1 MAAMVVVTSAARD
14 TNTEDEEDDLL
25 EYDFD
30 QPNRSTD
37 HLIDPF
43 DMLGS
48 QGHEPVYDGGGVVSN
63 EERSGG
69 LDSDAQKNY
78 LEDDPSVVESD
89 EVTGDKLMA
98 CRALIA
104 KLQKQIESEQQKS
117 TLLLKKLN
125 SEGNIDMIAFYERL
139 IHHLWNVMELEEAW
153 DMVKDDGT
161 SLIRRLTV
169 YITRRD
175 LDALHGFLQ
184 NHQHLHQVDEFV
196 ANSFTLENLPD
207 NEGGGN
213 PFRSLL
219 MVVMSGLE
227 VGKNIEVWLYLLC
240 VGFLTLAGWAVLLFV
255 RDIQRELRWG
265 RVIVMMAIVI
275 FFICCLWHWR
285 HLVKKAEAERHARM
299 MQRGFTEIPEECK
312 PGAGGATGGVLQWI
326 KINFFRSPDVC
337 EKYFEELM
345 IDPTQEI
352 SPAMVI
358 SETLSKFFL
367 QPLQHIGKEMAK
379 LITNFYGTVPI
390 MYHIPATVIFLVLL
404 LVILFYIFGYGIDFP
419 LWMGGIR
426 PMARPQPANSGE
438 TDHITREAIAQLN
451 RDRERFLEESRH
463 ILTDIT
469 RAAGSVVQG
478 QGNFQ
483 PLMQMSTGI
492 LENQLEHLIS
502 RQINLALT
510 RGQETQHPSLN
521 TASPAPGHDRPD
533 SALEPFTKIKQ
544 RVIPGRC
551 NILTVTSTP
560 LRSSSDDMDVTGG
573 AVSTREEQNEMSGDS
588 ETRGRGMHVGRVESR
603 RGIRRGVSSGVCE
616 ANLKTA
622 SYEETNSEAEPDLG
636 SAHNKKGSCVRSQSC
651 GRVGLPAS
659 TDGVHHRIQGL
670 PKRNILPPK
679 MPNRDGGSTSSLE
692 EGREDV
698 TGLNERRNKKPLLGK
713 IKKGHSEGY
722 MDEWEGWRARLT
734 RLGRKFHSTDS
745 VDREACSSPCSTNTN
760 TSTHSLYQDIPLADH
775 TGIMDE
781 SAATGITSCD
791 NSDFSGSILLESPN
805 GTATSEDFY
814 SQVKNLLEESANSS
828 QNESY
833 FEDANSSLG
842 TTRRKKNH
850 RNNKRLE
857 EKELSA
863 SGVKFLKSMEKE
875 LTTDD
880 G

>member
-1 MAAMVVVTSAARD
+1 MMVVTSAAHD
-14 TNTEDEEDDLL
+14 INKEDEDDDLK
-25 EYDFD
+25 YDFD
-30 QPNRSTD
+30 QPNLSTD

-43 DMLGS
+43 EMLGY
-48 QGHEPVYDGGGVVSN
+48 QGHETVNDGGGGGGVSD

-69 LDSDAQKNY
+69 L
-78 LEDDPSVVESD
+78 EDDASVVESD

-98 CRALIA
+98 CRALVA
-104 KLQKQIESEQQKS
+104 KLQKNIESEQQKS
-117 TLLLKKLN
+117 SLLLKKLN
-125 SEGNIDMIAFYERL
+125 SEGNIDMTPFYERL

-153 DMVKDDGT
+153 DIVKDDGT
-161 SLIRRLTV
+161 ALIRRLTV
-169 YITRRD
+169 YVTRHD

-184 NHQHLHQVDEFV
+184 HHQHLHQVDEFV
-196 ANSFTLENLPD
+196 ANSFTLEKLPD
-207 NEGGGN
+207 NEGRGN
-213 PFRSLL
+213 PFRRLL
-219 MVVMSGLE
+219 MVVMSCLE

-265 RVIVMMAIVI
+265 RVMVMMAVVI

-285 HLVKKAEAERHARM
+285 HLVKKAESERHARM

-312 PGAGGATGGVLQWI
+312 PGAVGATGGVLQWI

-345 IDPTQEI
+345 IDPTEEI

-390 MYHIPATVIFLVLL
+390 MYHIPATVIFVVLL

-426 PMARPQPANSGE
+426 PMARPQPANMGE

-510 RGQETQHPSLN
+510 RGQGTQHPSLN

-533 SALEPFTKIKQ
+533 SALEPVTKVKQ
-544 RVIPGRC
+544 RAISGRC
-551 NILTVTSTP
+551 DILTVTSTP
-560 LRSSSDDMDVTGG
+560 LRSSSDDMDVTGE

-588 ETRGRGMHVGRVESR
+588 ETRGRVESR

-622 SYEETNSEAEPDLG
+622 SYEETNSEAEQDLG
-636 SAHNKKGSCVRSQSC
+636 SAHSKRGSCVRSKSC
-651 GRVGLPAS
+651 GRVGLAAS

-722 MDEWEGWRARLT
+722 MDEWEGWRARIT
-734 RLGRKFHSTDS
+734 RLGRKFHSTNS
-745 VDREACSSPCSTNTN
+745 VDREGGSSPCSTNTN

-775 TGIMDE
+775 TGIMNE
-781 SAATGITSCD
+781 SAATGITRCD
-791 NSDFSGSILLESPN
+791 NSDLSGSILIESPN

-857 EKELSA
+857 EKELST
-863 SGVKFLKSMEKE
+863 SGVKFLNSVEKE
-875 LTTDD
+875 LDTDD
-880 G
+880 GY